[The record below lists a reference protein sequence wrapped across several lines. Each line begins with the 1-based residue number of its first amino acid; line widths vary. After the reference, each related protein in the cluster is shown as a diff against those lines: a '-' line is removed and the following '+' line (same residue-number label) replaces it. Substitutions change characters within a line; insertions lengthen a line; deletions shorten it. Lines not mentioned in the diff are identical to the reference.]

1 MVERVWRAGLF
12 QQRLWVNGC
21 QHRSERNHEAC
32 QHALQKQKASRL
44 PKKLHTLVRDTPIV
58 PRHDSWPPSAHD
70 KFAWN
75 HDPASVVHAT
85 QRSPP
90 STRPREATGRTRYHR
105 AMFSYRH
112 AFHAGNHAD
121 VLKHTVLIAALQH
134 LTEKDAALTV
144 LDTHAGAGLYRLD
157 GDYASTSGEAADGIV
172 RLFAPTAPA
181 LTPALQ
187 AYVDMVRAFNQ
198 GNTLRVYPGS
208 PFITQRLL
216 RDHDKLKLFELHP
229 TDLRALA
236 GNVAQLEA
244 GRQVAVLHEDGFEGI
259 KKFLPPPARRALVL
273 CDPSYE
279 IKSDYA
285 KVLDMAADSLKRF
298 ATGTYTF
305 WYPIIPRPE
314 AHDLPRRLKTLA
326 TKAGKSWLHATLT
339 VKNSKLTENAAG
351 DVKRP
356 GLPASGMFLI
366 NPPFTLKA
374 ALKTALP
381 QMVELLAQDKHAT
394 HTLESGG

>member
-1 MVERVWRAGLF
+1 MNR
-12 QQRLWVNGC
+12 RL
-21 QHRSERNHEAC
+21 
-32 QHALQKQKASRL
+32 
-44 PKKLHTLVRDTPIV
+44 V
-58 PRHDSWPPSAHD
+58 P
-70 KFAWN
+70 
-75 HDPASVVHAT
+75 AT
-85 QRSPP
+85 QCSHP
-90 STRPREATGRTRYHR
+90 STRPSEATGRTRYHR

-172 RLFAPTAPA
+172 RLFAPTAPT

-279 IKSDYA
+279 IKSDYG
-285 KVLDMAADSLKRF
+285 KVLDMVTDSLKRF
-298 ATGTYTF
+298 ATGTYAV

-339 VKNSKLTENAAG
+339 VKSSKVTENAAG
-351 DVKRP
+351 ETKRP

-366 NPPFTLKA
+366 NPPFTLKP
-374 ALKTALP
+374 ALKEALP

-394 HTLESGG
+394 YTLESGS

>member
-1 MVERVWRAGLF
+1 
-12 QQRLWVNGC
+12 
-21 QHRSERNHEAC
+21 
-32 QHALQKQKASRL
+32 
-44 PKKLHTLVRDTPIV
+44 
-58 PRHDSWPPSAHD
+58 
-70 KFAWN
+70 
-75 HDPASVVHAT
+75 
-85 QRSPP
+85 
-90 STRPREATGRTRYHR
+90 
-105 AMFSYRH
+105 MFSYRH

-121 VLKHTVLIAALQH
+121 VLKHTVLITALQH

-157 GDYASTSGEAADGIV
+157 GDYANTSGEAADGV
-172 RLFAPTAPA
+172 ARLFAPEAPA

-187 AYVDMVRAFNQ
+187 AYVDLIRGFNQ
-198 GNTLRVYPGS
+198 GNALRIYPGS

-216 RDHDKLKLFELHP
+216 RERDKLKLFELHP
-229 TDLRALA
+229 TDLRSLA

-298 ATGTYTF
+298 ATGTYAF

-339 VKNSKLTENAAG
+339 VKNSKLIENAAG
-351 DVKRP
+351 DIKRP

-374 ALKTALP
+374 ALKASLP
-381 QMVELLAQDKHAT
+381 QMAELLAQDKHAT

>member
-1 MVERVWRAGLF
+1 
-12 QQRLWVNGC
+12 
-21 QHRSERNHEAC
+21 
-32 QHALQKQKASRL
+32 
-44 PKKLHTLVRDTPIV
+44 
-58 PRHDSWPPSAHD
+58 
-70 KFAWN
+70 
-75 HDPASVVHAT
+75 
-85 QRSPP
+85 
-90 STRPREATGRTRYHR
+90 
-105 AMFSYRH
+105 MFSYRH

-134 LTEKDAALTV
+134 LIEKDAALTV

-157 GDYASTSGEAADGIV
+157 GDFASTSGEAADGV
-172 RLFAPTAPA
+172 ARLFAASVPK
-181 LTPALQ
+181 LDPALQ
-187 AYVDMVRAFNQ
+187 AYVDMVSAFNQ
-198 GNTLRVYPGS
+198 GKTLRVYPGS

-216 RDHDKLKLFELHP
+216 RDHDKLKVFELHP
-229 TDLRALA
+229 TDMRALA

-279 IKSDYA
+279 IKTDYGR
-285 KVLDMAADSLKRF
+285 VLDMAADALKRF
-298 ATGTYTF
+298 ATGTYAF

-314 AHDLPRRLKTLA
+314 AHDLPKRLKTLA

-339 VKNSKLTENAAG
+339 VKSSKLTETADG
-351 DVKRP
+351 EVKRP

-381 QMVELLAQDKHAT
+381 QMVELLGQDKHAT